1 MAKIYLLVASGGSY
15 EDAWEK
21 VELAS
26 KDKSKLEAEQVK
38 REGLRD
44 FCKEVIKQLESF
56 VDDWNSVNVMEALEE
71 PANVPKWPSGLDQ
84 RLITKEMK
92 AERQSLTQFNK
103 EVLARNHQKIS
114 EHNNKRFAAEVEYA
128 EHLGLFDRVPKEN
141 FTQGWSVAYLLFP
154 YLEARYEIQEVEE
167 I

>member
-26 KDKSKLEAEQVK
+26 KDKSKLEAEKFK
-38 REGLRD
+38 REELRD
-44 FCKEVIKQLESF
+44 FCKEAIKKIESF
-56 VDDWNSVNVMEALEE
+56 VEDWNSINPMVILEE
-71 PANVPKWPSGLDQ
+71 LAAVPKWPSGLDQ

-92 AERQSLTQFNK
+92 AERQTLVQFNK

-114 EHNNKRFAAEVEYA
+114 EHNTKRFTAEVEYG
-128 EHLGLFDRVPKEN
+128 EHIGLFERVPKEN
-141 FTQGWSVAYLLFP
+141 FTQGWSVAYLLYP
-154 YLEARYEIQEVEE
+154 YIEAQYEIQEVEE

>member
-38 REGLRD
+38 LEGLRD
-44 FCKEVIKQLESF
+44 FCKELMAKLSSF
-56 VDDWNSVNVMEALEE
+56 VEDWNAVNAGPPLEE
-71 PANVPKWPSGLDQ
+71 LAEVPKWPSGLDQ
-84 RLITKEMK
+84 RLITREMK
-92 AERQSLTQFNK
+92 AERQTLVQFNK

-114 EHNNKRFAAEVEYA
+114 DHNGKRFAAELEYA

-141 FTQGWSVAYLLFP
+141 FTQGWSVAYLLYP
-154 YLEARYEIQEVEE
+154 YLEAKYEIQEVEE

>member
-114 EHNNKRFAAEVEYA
+114 EHNNKR
-128 EHLGLFDRVPKEN
+128 LRQK
-141 FTQGWSVAYLLFP
+141 
-154 YLEARYEIQEVEE
+154 
-167 I
+167 